1 MRHALGTVLAQ
12 FSDWLKPETY
22 LETGSYL
29 VLWGVI
35 FAETGLFIGFFLPGD
50 SLLFT
55 AGVFAAKGDLNIWLV
70 TIGCFIAAVLGD
82 QVGYLFGRKV
92 GPSLFSRPDARLFK
106 QAHVHRAQLYFEE
119 HGPKTIILAR
129 FVPIVRTFAP
139 IVAGVAEMDYRT
151 FLSYNV
157 IGALL
162 WAVGISLLGFFAGE
176 AIGEENIDKYL
187 LPIIAVIIIA
197 SVIPAAREMFK
208 HRKAERERAEPA
220 EASTDTPD

>member
-1 MRHALGTVLAQ
+1 MRHTFGLILGQ
-12 FSDWLKPETY
+12 FSDWLKPEKY

-35 FAETGLFIGFFLPGD
+35 FAETGLLIGFFLPGD

-82 QVGYLFGRKV
+82 QVGYLFGHKV

-106 QAHVHRAQLYFEE
+106 QAHVHRAQEYFEKN
-119 HGPKTIILAR
+119 GPKTIIIAR

-139 IVAGVAEMDYRT
+139 VVAGVANMEYRT
-151 FLSYNV
+151 FFSYNV

-162 WAVGISLLGFFAGE
+162 WAVGVSLLGFFAGE
-176 AIGEENIDKYL
+176 AIGEDNIDKYL
-187 LPIIAVIIIA
+187 LPIIAVIILA
-197 SVIPAAREMFK
+197 SVIPAAREAYK
-208 HRKAERERAEPA
+208 HHKASREGEDHPA
-220 EASTDTPD
+220 PATDSPD